1 VLEIFTQIVT
11 PLGSEMAGF
20 GCIPVSLLM
29 RETGYGIDLE
39 LCRDTTIADAL
50 DRFGKSVFALKVNR
64 QLLHDDE
71 SSLPTRSFSIT
82 RIYVT

>member
-29 RETGYGIDLE
+29 KETGHGIDLE
-39 LCRDTTIADAL
+39 LCRDTTIA
-50 DRFGKSVFALKVNR
+50 S
-64 QLLHDDE
+64 
-71 SSLPTRSFSIT
+71 
-82 RIYVT
+82 